1 MAHVPLEGILGQSP
15 LFVQELAR
23 PPIQGRLEQ
32 PVVET
37 VLQLLK
43 REASVINGLMEIEE
57 NKISY
62 N

>member
-1 MAHVPLEGILGQSP
+1 MAHVPLEGILGQAP
-15 LFVQELAR
+15 LLVQELAR

-43 REASVINGLMEIEE
+43 CEASVINGLMEIEE
-57 NKISY
+57 NKISF